1 MITGYRFQL
10 LAPPHNHPS
19 NAFSGPTI
27 DDEVYWQRLKAL
39 QCLRGRLYLQDHA
52 IQPWEVDV
60 DGGYPMPGDELSWH
74 FLLTDDEQNVIG
86 CVRYLVHPRAISF
99 NKLLIA
105 HSSMASNAEWQD
117 KVREAVEADLKLTNE
132 QQLSYIEI
140 GGWAL
145 EEEWRGT
152 SAALEILVA
161 SYALGNLWGGCLG
174 SCTATVRHSSSSI
187 LRKIGGARF
196 QVRGEVIPPYEDPGY
211 GCQMDLLR
219 FDSRLPARRFIPLIS
234 QVEEKL
240 ASTVAVV
247 CSDGEDFEKFIV
259 HLPESSLFGS
269 TVQHP
274 A

>member
-1 MITGYRFQL
+1 MITSYRFQL
-10 LAPPHNHPS
+10 LASPHNHPG

-27 DDEVYWQRLKAL
+27 N
-39 QCLRGRLYLQDHA
+39 A
-52 IQPWEVDV
+52 IKPWEV

-74 FLLTDDEQNVIG
+74 FLLTDDEDNLIG

-105 HSSMASNAEWQD
+105 HSFMASNADGQD
-117 KVREAVEADLKLTNE
+117 KVQEAVEADLKLAHE

-140 GGWAL
+140 DGWAL

-152 SAALEILVA
+152 SAAL
-161 SYALGNLWGGCLG
+161 
-174 SCTATVRHSSSSI
+174 HSSSSI
-187 LRKIGGARF
+187 LRRTGGASF

-234 QVEEKL
+234 QVEKNWQRPWRL
-240 ASTVAVV
+240 CAATTRT
-247 CSDGEDFEKFIV
+247 
-259 HLPESSLFGS
+259 LRTLSSNSRRAFGS
-269 TVQHP
+269 AVPCNFPHSFTSSFGLAVFEEP
-274 A
+274 IAY